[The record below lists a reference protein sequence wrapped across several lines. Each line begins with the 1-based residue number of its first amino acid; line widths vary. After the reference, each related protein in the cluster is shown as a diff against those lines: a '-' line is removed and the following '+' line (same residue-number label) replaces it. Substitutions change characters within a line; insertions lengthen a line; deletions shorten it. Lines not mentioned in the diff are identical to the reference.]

1 MKLSSYIAAGLLLTC
16 AVARA
21 DTMNISYSEGKN
33 TVGAPI
39 GIGFGDY
46 NEIES
51 AFFLPAS
58 TVELLAGNNITGIN
72 GCLSSAADIE
82 TVYIFIRDE
91 LEGENLAYF
100 RLVPNQL
107 NQVKRGVNKL
117 KFKTPFA
124 IPSGTGKGLYIGFGY
139 VIRDVNTRGLSANST
154 PIPNAFFLRRADG
167 KWYDFSTHGS
177 ASIEA
182 VLEGDNLPERN
193 LHLSRVDTPDVF
205 VVENGAMPVTYFV
218 HNFGNKTI
226 TGFDMVAEIDGK
238 EVDRVRVTGD
248 VESNAMKTGVVTF
261 RPGLTV
267 AEDKEITYRLE
278 NLAEGEDQD
287 KEDNKQAGA
296 FEVVLKS
303 YPRKVLSEEFTTEEC
318 GNCPPVIAMLHEML
332 ACPEYSDNIIQVA
345 HHSGY
350 KQDFLTTPFHQE
362 YVKLFGGGSFAPG
375 LAADR
380 VKQDPSTIVIFPE
393 NENFVEK
400 MWNDRLGIPAL
411 VSVDVTA
418 TYTDFSQDKMEVTVY
433 GEKSSRHLPENT
445 CATVWLVEDGIE
457 QEEQAN
463 APDGFVHNNVTRA
476 CASADY
482 WGDPITFDGD
492 HYSYTCEVAIDENWK
507 KENMR
512 IVAFLG
518 DNTDKWNGHEV
529 LNAAS
534 LRFSDIKSSGLDSA
548 DSSRIPVD
556 VRYYDLSGREVNA
569 SAEGIL
575 LKKSVYDDGSAR
587 TVKIVR

>member
-1 MKLSSYIAAGLLLTC
+1 MLLTC
-16 AVARA
+16 AAAQA
-21 DTMNISYSEGKN
+21 DTMNISYAEGKN

-39 GIGFGDY
+39 GIGFGDER
-46 NEIES
+46 EIES

-72 GCLSSAADIE
+72 GCLTSAADVE
-82 TVYIFIRDE
+82 TVYIFVREE
-91 LEGENLAYF
+91 LDGENLAYF

-107 NQVKRGVNKL
+107 QQVKRGVNKL
-117 KFKTPFA
+117 KFKTPFT

-139 VIRDVNTRGLSANST
+139 KMGDVNARGLSANST
-154 PIPNAFFLRRADG
+154 PIPNAFFLRKADG
-167 KWYDFSTHGS
+167 KWYDCSNLGS

-182 VLEGDNLPERN
+182 VVEGDKLPERN
-193 LHLSRVDTPDVF
+193 LNLSRTDTPAAF
-205 VVENGAMPVTYFV
+205 VVENGEMPVTYFV
-218 HNFGNKTI
+218 HNFGHQTI
-226 TGFDMVAEIDGK
+226 TGFDLVAEIDGK
-238 EVDRVRVTGD
+238 EVDRVRVNGD
-248 VESNAMKTGVVTF
+248 VASNAMKTGVVKF

-267 AEDKEITYRLE
+267 AEDKEVAYRLE

-287 KEDNKQAGA
+287 MTDNRLSGS

-303 YPRKVLSEEFTTEEC
+303 YPRKVLSEEFTTEAC

-332 ACPEYSDNIIQVA
+332 GRPEYADKIVQVA

-380 VKQDPSTIVIFPE
+380 ENQSTFQVVVFPE
-393 NENFVEK
+393 NEEIVEK
-400 MWNDRLGIPAL
+400 MWNERLKTPAL
-411 VSVDVTA
+411 VSVDITA
-418 TYTDFSQDKMEVTVY
+418 TYTDSNQDKVEVTVF
-433 GEKSSRHLPENT
+433 GEKSSRHLPANT

-457 QEEQAN
+457 QESQAR
-463 APDGFVHNNVTRA
+463 APEGFIHNNVTRA

-482 WGDPITFDGD
+482 WGDPISFDGD
-492 HYSYTCEVAIDENWK
+492 SYSYTCQVAVDENWK

-518 DNTDKWNGHEV
+518 DNTGKWNGHTV

-534 LRFSDIKSSGLDSA
+534 LNFSEIKSSGLDSVNI
-548 DSSRIPVD
+548 SGTPVD
-556 VRYYDLSGREVNA
+556 VRYYDLSGREVN
-569 SAEGIL
+569 STAEGIL
-575 LKKSVYDDGSAR
+575 LVKSVYEDGSTR
-587 TVKIVR
+587 TVKIAR